1 MEKDP
6 ADLTTK
12 QRILEAAAQVFA
24 ESGYNGARV
33 DEIARRAG
41 VNKALIYYYY
51 DNKES
56 LLSILFQE
64 TRDAVFALLDSGFVA
79 SMDYSSPESTAR
91 FLRSILD
98 LLEERQNVIRLVIME
113 SAKRTPI
120 NDRIFAMLDEI
131 LTRMFKVADEA
142 RLPLEKDRTKGM
154 ITEFFTGI
162 MPLLNYV
169 AYHEI
174 WMDRFGIE
182 EPELRENFIEAF
194 MGTHFAYT
202 LGTVTL
208 GTVALGQKSD

>member
-1 MEKDP
+1 MKKDP
-6 ADLTTK
+6 DDLTAK

-24 ESGYNGARV
+24 ESGYDGARV
-33 DEIARRAG
+33 DEIAKRAG

-56 LLSILFQE
+56 LLSLLFQE
-64 TRDAVFALLDSGFVA
+64 TRDAVFALLDSIT
-79 SMDYSSPESTAR
+79 SPALDFNSTESNSR
-91 FLRSILD
+91 FLRAILD

-120 NDRIFAMLDEI
+120 NDRIFGLLEEV
-131 LTRMFKVADEA
+131 LLRMFSFADDA
-142 RLPLEKDRTKGM
+142 RLPSGQNRAKGM
-154 ITEFFTGI
+154 VTEFFTGI

-174 WMDRFGIE
+174 WMDRFNIG

-194 MGTHFAYT
+194 IGTHIAYT
-202 LGTVTL
+202 LGVH
-208 GTVALGQKSD
+208 GSEHKS

>member
-6 ADLTTK
+6 DDLTAK
-12 QRILEAAAQVFA
+12 QRILVAASQVFA
-24 ESGYNGARV
+24 ESGYDGARV

-56 LLSILFQE
+56 LLSLLFQE
-64 TRDAVFALLDSGFVA
+64 TRDAVFALLDSSA
-79 SMDYSSPESTAR
+79 MTSMDYSSPESAGR
-91 FLRSILD
+91 FLQAILD

-120 NDRIFAMLDEI
+120 NDRIFSLLEDVLI
-131 LTRMFKVADEA
+131 RMFSVADEA
-142 RLPLEKDRTKGM
+142 KLPLGQDRAKGM

-162 MPLLNYV
+162 MPILNYV

-182 EPELRENFIEAF
+182 EAELRANFIEAF
-194 MGTHFAYT
+194 IGTHFAYT
-202 LGTVTL
+202 LGT
-208 GTVALGQKSD
+208 ALQEHKT